1 LAVRSLVIDWRAS
14 FLDSLYRLLETERTV
29 AQEKYKS
36 KTTVIILE
44 GHEIGMPPKRRNL
57 EGASDVTG
65 EKETG
70 EGNTLP
76 LLIDRKQ
83 MTMEFAMNANCA
95 DR

>member
-1 LAVRSLVIDWRAS
+1 LVIDWRAS
-14 FLDSLYRLLETERTV
+14 FLDNLYRLLKTERTV

-36 KTTVIILE
+36 RTTVIIPE

-57 EGASDVTG
+57 EGANDVTV